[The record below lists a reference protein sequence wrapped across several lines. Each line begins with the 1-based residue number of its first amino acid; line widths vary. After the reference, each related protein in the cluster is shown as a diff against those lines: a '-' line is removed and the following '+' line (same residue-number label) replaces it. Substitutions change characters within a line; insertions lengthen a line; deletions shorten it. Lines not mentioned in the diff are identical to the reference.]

1 MCAARAAR
9 DAATSDGGQTYV
21 YASRRTR
28 LWRFSAFACF
38 AEPAPIQYEAYESIS
53 LKQRAACDDIPT
65 AASKFFGDAAQLVD
79 HAIKLGKTAE
89 PVLYS
94 TADADDLVA
103 LKRVAVSKSRG
114 PRARGRRRRSTAQI
128 RAGPGGSRGF
138 SGGEGAIVG

>member
-1 MCAARAAR
+1 M
-9 DAATSDGGQTYV
+9 

-28 LWRFSAFACF
+28 FAKRFSAFACF

-53 LKQRAACDDIPT
+53 IKQRAACDDVT
-65 AASKFFGDAAQLVD
+65 VAASKFFGDAAQLVD

-103 LKRVAVSKSRG
+103 LKRVAVSNRVG
-114 PRARGRRRRSTAQI
+114 LARADADLSLI
-128 RAGPGGSRGF
+128 H
-138 SGGEGAIVG
+138 I